1 MHLLV
6 LAGDGIGPEIT
17 AATLAVLRA
26 VSERFALQ
34 LRIEEAAIGH
44 AGLRAHGSTIHADI
58 VEKARRAE
66 GIVLGPTSTF
76 EFKDPARG
84 EINPSMMLRKSL
96 DLFAN
101 IRPARTYAGFPL
113 RCGEFDLIVAR
124 ENTEGFYADRNM
136 EAGSGE
142 ILVTKDLAISLRR
155 ITRSC
160 SERIAR
166 VAFEL
171 AMTRRKRVTIVHK
184 ANVLKVT
191 DGLFIEA
198 CRKIGEEF
206 PAVTVDDVIV
216 DAMMAHVV
224 RHPQRF
230 DIIVTTNM
238 YGDILSD
245 LTAELS
251 GSLGL
256 AASLNAGT
264 DHGMAQAAHGSAPD
278 IAGKNV
284 ANPLSL
290 ILSAAMLLAW
300 YGRRNKAKPF
310 EAAAAAIEKSVEA
323 AIAAGESTAGWGRA
337 RPAMPLLHAF
347 ARSLRDAVRHARS
360 HCRAGRAL
368 SSGRRTHL
376 SRGRGFAQATRK
388 RLCDASGQ
396 AFCDRATQFLRH

>member
-1 MHLLV
+1 VAQAAFLSTEFGEDGAVLTLESTEMNLLV

-17 AATLAVLRA
+17 AATLSVLRA
-26 VSERFALQ
+26 ASDRFALG
-34 LRIEEAAIGH
+34 LRIEEAPVGH
-44 AGLRAHGSTIHADI
+44 AGLRAFRSTIHPDI
-58 VEKARRAE
+58 VEKARKAD
-66 GIVLGPTSTF
+66 GVVLGPTSTF

-84 EINPSMMLRKSL
+84 EINPSMTLRKSL

-101 IRPARTYAGFPL
+101 IRPARTYPGFHL
-113 RCGEFDLIVAR
+113 RCGEFDLVVAR

-142 ILVTKDLAISLRR
+142 VLVTKDVAVSMRR
-155 ITRSC
+155 ITRAC

-166 VAFEL
+166 AACEL
-171 AMTRRKRVTIVHK
+171 AMTRRRRVTIVHK

-191 DGLFIEA
+191 DGLFIDA
-198 CRKIGEEF
+198 CRDVAREF

-224 RHPQRF
+224 RNPQRF
-230 DIIVTTNM
+230 DVIVTSNM

-251 GSLGL
+251 GSLGM

-300 YGRRNKAKPF
+300 HGRRSKTNSF
-310 EAAAAAIEKSVEA
+310 EAAAGAIEKAVETTVA
-323 AIAAGESTAGWGRA
+323 AKESTTDVGGRLGT
-337 RPAMPLLHAF
+337 RETG
-347 ARSLRDAVRHARS
+347 DAVAARL
-360 HCRAGRAL
+360 RA
-368 SSGRRTHL
+368 
-376 SRGRGFAQATRK
+376 
-388 RLCDASGQ
+388 
-396 AFCDRATQFLRH
+396 